1 MERKK
6 VLRVLKFVLVGVFTV
21 IVLLFLTSAG
31 SSSTYYEEVQQES
44 ETIKGGTEET
54 TQEQQPIRATCESEA
69 QYEYELLFES
79 NYYDESLV
87 VAGGSFQDW
96 CKLAYAEGGS
106 DGEEAMA
113 AVVATTL
120 NRINSPDFPDDFWAV
135 ITMEDAYNSV
145 RDGKIWIMT
154 NDPYECTYEMISD
167 ELRHYVWLA
176 LAYGYDPTETKL
188 REVAVKNG
196 IEDLNQYVGDGALYF
211 YNPDAVSDY
220 EYGLRKSIKCE
231 TRIGSQIFYTYWDE
245 P

>member
-6 VLRVLKFVLVGVFTV
+6 VLRVLKFVIVGVFAL

-31 SSSTYYEEVQQES
+31 SGSTYHEEIQRES
-44 ETIKGGTEET
+44 ETVKGGT
-54 TQEQQPIRATCESEA
+54 TQEQQDIGASCESEA

-87 VAGGSFQDW
+87 VAGGTFQEW
-96 CKLAYAEGGS
+96 CELAYAEGGS
-106 DGEEAMA
+106 DGEKAMA

-120 NRINSPDFPDDFWAV
+120 NRIGSPDFPDDFWAV
-135 ITMEDAYNSV
+135 ITKPCAYNSV

-154 NDPYECTYEMISD
+154 NDPYECTYEMVSD

-176 LAYGYDPTETKL
+176 LAYGYDPTEAKL
-188 REVAVKNG
+188 REVAVENG

-220 EYGLRKSIKCE
+220 ENELRRSIRCE